1 MKRITRN
8 VGGYR
13 VSIKAYNDRIEQV
26 NSIDVKVPFKKLNAE
41 CHDYILDV
49 ITYVLGWRS
58 DETTI
63 IKVDFIEPAIIE
75 LSIPLFFSVVNTYAS
90 NLF

>member
-1 MKRITRN
+1 MKKITRN
-8 VGGYR
+8 VNGYR
-13 VSIKAYNDRIEQV
+13 VAIKSYNDRIEQV
-26 NSIDVKVPFKKLNAE
+26 HSIASVIPFKKLNSE
-41 CHDYILDV
+41 SNDYILEMLEN
-49 ITYVLGWRS
+49 VLGWRR

-75 LSIPLFFSVVNTYAS
+75 LSIPLSFSVVNTYAS